1 MNRMSRMSGDRL
13 AEAIRALRGASLAR
27 PPAADEREQ
36 LRYLERD
43 VQEVRT
49 RVNALFF
56 TVLAAAVG
64 DLAGRLFG

>member
-1 MNRMSRMSGDRL
+1 MTGDRL
-13 AEAIRALRGASLAR
+13 GDAIRAWRQAR
-27 PPAADEREQ
+27 SRRPAADLGEQ
-36 LRYLERD
+36 LQYLERD

-56 TVLAAAVG
+56 TVLAAALG

>member
-1 MNRMSRMSGDRL
+1 MNGDRL
-13 AEAIRALRGASLAR
+13 GMAIRAWREANAR
-27 PPAADEREQ
+27 PPASDMREQ
-36 LRYLERD
+36 LQYLERD

-56 TVLAAAVG
+56 TVLAAALG

>member
-13 AEAIRALRGASLAR
+13 AEAIRSLWGASAR

>member
-1 MNRMSRMSGDRL
+1 MSRDRL
-13 AEAIRALRGASLAR
+13 GEAIRAWRQARSR
-27 PPAADEREQ
+27 PPAADVHEQ
-36 LRYLERD
+36 LQYLERD

-56 TVLAAAVG
+56 TVLAAALG